1 MVGLVRGS
9 MSKVI
14 TSYPSSRSR
23 LATDPVPENKSKALP
38 FLETLR
44 LAVCP
49 TGLSAI
55 FKELTKSGEVTGL
68 KVTGGEKEKDE
79 VDEVRGIAVVYGA
92 DVGGAEGMVAGGLR
106 QEGRAQGPVGACFAP
121 LPRVLPLPPCV

>member
-1 MVGLVRGS
+1 ML
-9 MSKVI
+9 
-14 TSYPSSRSR
+14 PE
-23 LATDPVPENKSKALP
+23 PVSDRPRAGKKYKALP
-38 FLETLR
+38 LLGTLR

-55 FKELTKSGEVTGL
+55 SNGWSMTGGVTGL

-92 DVGGAEGMVAGGLR
+92 DVGGAEGLVAGGLR
-106 QEGRAQGPVGACFAP
+106 QEGKAQGPVGACFAP
-121 LPRVLPLPPCV
+121 LPRVLPLPPCVRT